1 MSGYACPERSGAKSK
16 GLRLTRPTH
25 DGRGDYSAT
34 PVPSPPWW
42 ERERVRGR
50 SLLLV
55 LLVMVV
61 GSSADVWGA
70 SQSGPFH
77 LGRVATP
84 DEIQAWDIDVAPDGE
99 GLPAGRGTVQKGS
112 QVYAEHCAGCHG
124 ATGVE
129 GPNPKLVGGQGT
141 LASGHPVKTVGS
153 YWPYATTLFDYIY
166 RAMPFVAPQ
175 SLTPDQV
182 YAVTAWI
189 LFQNGLL
196 DKDAVLDRE
205 TLPEVRM
212 LHRNG
217 FVPDPRPDVTRSDS
231 HATTSSLGE
240 ITFPASGSP
249 EAQQP
254 FLQGVLLLH
263 NFEYDDA
270 QAAFRRAQELDPGFA
285 MAYWGE
291 AMTMTHPLWG
301 EQDVQQAL
309 KILRRLA
316 PTPALRVAAA
326 PTERERGYLRAVG
339 ALYGEG
345 DKPQRDQAYRAAMQ
359 ALARQFPEDD
369 NAQAFYALS
378 ILGSAQGKRVETLYL
393 DAASIAQAVFERNP
407 RHPGAVHYLIHALD
421 DPAHAHGALA
431 AARVYAGLAP
441 AAPHARHMP
450 SHIFMALGL
459 WDDVIQANER
469 SWAASEQRRIRKGLS
484 VAARSY
490 HVAHWL
496 MYALLQQGRMEEA
509 ELFLRM
515 VEKDAERVK
524 SRVVQRYRAAMRAT
538 SIMETE
544 EWDVTGLD
552 RDRSTVRVSAAM
564 SELFAIGLSALKT
577 GQEEIADRVMEQFR
591 VSTDHAENTAT
602 PGQPIKVMK
611 AQLSAM
617 KLLAEGNVDEG
628 LALLRETA
636 SLEDAMPFSAGPV
649 FPVKP
654 AHELFGEVL
663 LSLGKRDEAR
673 RQFTLALE
681 RAPNRRLSLAGLRKA
696 MAR

>member
-1 MSGYACPERSGAKSK
+1 MQLRS
-16 GLRLTRPTH
+16 
-25 DGRGDYSAT
+25 
-34 PVPSPPWW
+34 
-42 ERERVRGR
+42 RVRGR
-50 SLLLV
+50 SLLF
-55 LLVMVV
+55 LLLIMAV
-61 GSSADVWGA
+61 GSPADVWGT
-70 SQSGPFH
+70 SESGPFH
-77 LGRVATP
+77 LGRIATP
-84 DEIQAWDIDVAPDGE
+84 DEIRAWDIDVAPDGE
-99 GLPAGRGTVQKGS
+99 GLPAGRGTVKDGAA
-112 QVYAEHCAGCHG
+112 VYALHCAGCHG

-129 GPNPKLVGGQGT
+129 GPSPRLVGGQGT
-141 LASGHPVKTVGS
+141 LASEHPVKTVGS

-175 SLTPDQV
+175 SLTSGQV

-196 DKDAVLDRE
+196 DKDVVLDRE
-205 TLPEVRM
+205 TLLKVRM

-217 FVPDPRPDVTRSDS
+217 FIRDARPDVNRASS
-231 HATTSSLGE
+231 HKTSASSLGE
-240 ITFPASGSP
+240 IDFPTSGSP
-249 EAQQP
+249 EAQQS
-254 FLQGVLLLH
+254 FLRGVLLLH

-270 QAAFRRAQELDPGFA
+270 QAAFQRAQELDPDFA

-316 PTPALRVAAA
+316 PTSGRRVAAA
-326 PTERERGYLRAVG
+326 PTKRERGYLRAVE

-345 DKPQRDQAYRAAMQ
+345 DKPQRDQAYMTAMQ

-378 ILGSAQGKRVETLYL
+378 ILGSAQGKREEKLYL
-393 DAASIAQAVFERNP
+393 AAASVARAVFARSP

-421 DPAHAHGALA
+421 APAHAHKALE

-450 SHIFMALGL
+450 SHVFMALGL
-459 WDDVIQANER
+459 WDDVIQANEK

-484 VAARSY
+484 VAERSY

-496 MYALLQQGRMEEA
+496 MYALLQQGRVEEA
-509 ELFLRM
+509 ESFIHM
-515 VEKDAERVK
+515 IEADAERVK
-524 SRVVQRYRAAMRAT
+524 SRAVQRYRAAMRAT
-538 SIMETE
+538 YIIETE
-544 EWDVTGLD
+544 QWDVTGLD
-552 RDRSTVRVSAAM
+552 RDRSSVRLSAAM
-564 SELFAIGLSALKT
+564 GELFAIGLSAFKT
-577 GQEEIADRVMEQFR
+577 GQGDVAGRVLDQFR
-591 VSTDHAENTAT
+591 VHTSGAEKTAKH
-602 PGQPIKVMK
+602 GQPITVMK
-611 AQLSAM
+611 NQLSAM
-617 KLLAEGNVDEG
+617 KLLAEGNVDAG

-636 SLEDAMPFSAGPV
+636 VLEDAVHFVAGPV

-654 AHELFGEVL
+654 THELLGEVL

-681 RAPNRRLSLAGLRKA
+681 RAPNRTLSLAGLTKA

>member
-1 MSGYACPERSGAKSK
+1 MVLGS
-16 GLRLTRPTH
+16 PT
-25 DGRGDYSAT
+25 DSWAT
-34 PVPSPPWW
+34 ST
-42 ERERVRGR
+42 
-50 SLLLV
+50 
-55 LLVMVV
+55 
-61 GSSADVWGA
+61 
-70 SQSGPFH
+70 SGPFH

-84 DEIQAWDIDVAPDGE
+84 DEIRAWDIDVAPD
-99 GLPAGRGTVQKGS
+99 
-112 QVYAEHCAGCHG
+112 
-124 ATGVE
+124 
-129 GPNPKLVGGQGT
+129 PKLVGGHGT

-175 SLTPDQV
+175 SLTSDQV

-217 FVPDPRPDVTRSDS
+217 FVPDPRPDVNRSGS
-231 HATTSSLGE
+231 HTTTASSLGE
-240 ITFPASGSP
+240 IDFPTSGTP

-254 FLQGVLLLH
+254 FLRGVLLLH

-270 QAAFRRAQELDPGFA
+270 QAAFQRAQELDPGFA
-285 MAYWGE
+285 MASWGE

-309 KILRRLA
+309 KILQRLA

-326 PTERERGYLRAVG
+326 PTKREQGYLRAVE

-345 DKPQRDQAYRAAMQ
+345 DKQQRDQAYMVAMQ
-359 ALARQFPEDD
+359 ALTRQFPEDD

-393 DAASIAQAVFERNP
+393 DAASIVQAVFERSP

-421 DPAHAHGALA
+421 EPAHAHRALE

-484 VAARSY
+484 VAERSY

-496 MYALLQQGRMEEA
+496 LYALLQRGRVEEA
-509 ELFLRM
+509 ESFVRM
-515 VEKDAERVK
+515 VEEDAERVK
-524 SRVVQRYRAAMRAT
+524 SPAVQRYRAAMRAT
-538 SIMETE
+538 YLIESE

-552 RDRSTVRVSAAM
+552 RDRSTLRVSAAM
-564 SELFAIGLSALKT
+564 SELFAIGLSAFKT
-577 GQEEIADRVMEQFR
+577 GRMEVADRVLDQFR
-591 VSTDHAENTAT
+591 VQTDRVENTT
-602 PGQPIKVMK
+602 THGQPIKVMK
-611 AQLSAM
+611 NQLHAM
-617 KLLAEGNVDEG
+617 KLLAEGNMDEG
-628 LALLRETA
+628 LTLLRETV
-636 SLEDAMPFSAGPV
+636 SLEVAVPFTAGPV

-663 LSLGKRDEAR
+663 LNLGKRDEAR

-681 RAPNRRLSLAGLRKA
+681 RAPNRRLSLAGLTRTT
-696 MAR
+696 AR